1 MVRYAIVFVDTRFF
15 VSWGVMESV
24 VNTILTLSI
33 PAVITAIAALW
44 QRSIKHRDQIVV
56 LERENAKNG
65 VKVET
70 LEAELKER
78 DQTLLESKQRCEED
92 IAQLRQDMQVISMNN
107 QLDRQYIVELQRA
120 LEKAGVAIPPHPKAS
135 FKRRSTDHE

>member
-1 MVRYAIVFVDTRFF
+1 
-15 VSWGVMESV
+15 MESAV
-24 VNTILTLSI
+24 TTILTLSI

-70 LEAELKER
+70 LESELKER
-78 DQTLLESKQRCEED
+78 DQMLLESKQRCEED

-107 QLDRQYIVELQRA
+107 QLDRQYVVELQRA

-135 FKRRSTDHE
+135 FKRRSTDYE

>member
-1 MVRYAIVFVDTRFF
+1 
-15 VSWGVMESV
+15 MESV

-107 QLDRQYIVELQRA
+107 QLDRQYVVELQRA
-120 LEKAGVAIPPHPKAS
+120 LETAGVAIPPHPKAS
-135 FKRRSTDHE
+135 FKRRSTDYE

>member
-1 MVRYAIVFVDTRFF
+1 
-15 VSWGVMESV
+15 MESV
-24 VNTILTLSI
+24 ATTILTLSI

-107 QLDRQYIVELQRA
+107 QLDRQYVVELQRA
-120 LEKAGVAIPPHPKAS
+120 LETAGVAIPPHPKAS
-135 FKRRSTDHE
+135 FKRRSTDE